1 MNERG
6 KLING
11 VRKTKSRSSLTDKDS
26 KIPSPVVLYSKQT
39 NKALPVCYTNTAFST
54 NGISDTTVR
63 KSHSNSTISLENLCT
78 DIPDVFSVVVEN
90 AVERVIKG
98 SLQDLH
104 QDVGQIQRML
114 SQLGMDWKVL
124 FLV

>member
-11 VRKTKSRSSLTDKDS
+11 IRKSKSRSSLSDKYS
-26 KIPSPVVLYSKQT
+26 KIPSPVVPYSKQT
-39 NKALPVCYTNTAFST
+39 NKALPVFYTNTAFCT
-54 NGISDTTVR
+54 NSIPDNTIR
-63 KSHSNSTISLENLCT
+63 KNRSVSTISLENLCT

-90 AVERVIKG
+90 AVERVVKG

-104 QDVGQIQRML
+104 QDVGQIHRML
-114 SQLGMDWKVL
+114 SQLGMN
-124 FLV
+124 

>member
-11 VRKTKSRSSLTDKDS
+11 VRKSKSRSSLADKDS
-26 KIPSPVVLYSKQT
+26 KIPSPAVLYSKQT
-39 NKALPVCYTNTAFST
+39 NKALPVCYTNTAYSSKH
-54 NGISDTTVR
+54 ISDTTVR
-63 KSHSNSTISLENLCT
+63 KSNSVSTILLENSCT

-90 AVERVIKG
+90 AVERVVKG

-104 QDVGQIQRML
+104 QDVGQIHRML
-114 SQLGMDWKVL
+114 SQLGMD
-124 FLV
+124 